1 LNGRESPIF
10 GKTFGVFIPL
20 RPVYDYLQKE
30 RACQLIQL
38 ALVEDVGRGDFTSL
52 ACIPADIENKANLL
66 VKDIGVLAG
75 IEAARWVCEVVDKN
89 ISFEQYSEEGSR
101 IKPGDIAFSIRGN
114 SRSILKAERLLLNI
128 MQRMSGIATYTY
140 SLVEKI
146 AHTNARLLDTRKTT
160 PNFRLFEKWAVKIGG
175 GHNHRYGLF
184 DMILLK
190 DNHIDVAGGIEN
202 ALLETRR
209 FLQESGREIEVEIEV
224 RNLEELKQV
233 LQIGGVKRVMFDNM
247 TPEILKIGVKMVDG
261 KIETEVSGGVNEDTI
276 VALAETGVDF
286 ISVGKLTHSVKS
298 LDLSLKAI

>member
-1 LNGRESPIF
+1 MNGRESPIF